1 MLTIFKLM
9 WRNLLQG
16 PSTEPFPFGETATPE
31 RLRGKVAVDA
41 DACAGCGVCISVCAG
56 GALRQEERA
65 DGSGKDFYVW
75 HNTCAFCGLCQEYCP
90 TGAIRLTTD
99 WSTAHLN
106 RDKYAYRE
114 QVFIPNAN
122 CEGCGTRMPR
132 VPQAMIETI
141 YGQTNPHLDALYRL
155 CPQCRRERTAVQ
167 LGAHIH
173 E

>member
-9 WRNLLQG
+9 WRNLVQG
-16 PSTEPFPFGETATPE
+16 PSTEPFPFGETTTPE

-41 DACAGCGVCISVCAG
+41 KACTGCEVCISVCAG

-99 WSTAHLN
+99 WSTVHLN
-106 RDKYAYRE
+106 QDKYTYRE
-114 QVFIPNAN
+114 QVFIAHAS
-122 CEGCGTRMPR
+122 CEQCSARMPR
-132 VPQAMIETI
+132 MPHGTIETI
-141 YGQTNPHLDALYRL
+141 YGRTNPHLDTLYRL
-155 CPQCRRERTAVQ
+155 CPQCRREKAAIQ
-167 LGAHIH
+167 LGANFH